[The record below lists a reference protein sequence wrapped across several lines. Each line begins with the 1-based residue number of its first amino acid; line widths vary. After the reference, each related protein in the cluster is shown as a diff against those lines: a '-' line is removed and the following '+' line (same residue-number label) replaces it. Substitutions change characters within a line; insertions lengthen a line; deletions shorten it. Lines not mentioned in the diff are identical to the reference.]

1 MDRKNIFRTETIGIM
16 TRKLNYSGERLSKRG
31 RRKINTL
38 RKTLHEKVLCE
49 KKCNLLW
56 KFVIFIPT

>member
-1 MDRKNIFRTETIGIM
+1 M

-38 RKTLHEKVLCE
+38 RKTLHEKVFC
-49 KKCNLLW
+49 KRKCSLLW
-56 KFVIFIPT
+56 KFVIFILAYR